1 METKAYR
8 TPDDLPLILRIEDLM
23 NVLDIGRNTAYEL
36 VRSGRV
42 QSIRVGTQIRIP
54 KHAVLKFLS
63 FPEAGAR
70 A

>member
-1 METKAYR
+1 MSQTYY

-42 QSIRVGTQIRIP
+42 QSIRVGSQIRIP

-63 FPEAGAR
+63 CPEAGAS

>member
-1 METKAYR
+1 MEGKTYR

-23 NVLDIGRNTAYEL
+23 EVLDIGKNTAYEL
-36 VRSGRV
+36 VRSGQV
-42 QSIRVGTQIRIP
+42 QSIRVGSKIRIP

-63 FPEAGAR
+63 LPETGAS